1 MQKWEYAAYLV
12 IWVEPDHP
20 SESVVEMK
28 TLLTLFFSLSLLV
41 TGCANTNDTVTRTV
55 PTLVVDSAS
64 WMGGFVVNRHLE

>member
-1 MQKWEYAAYLV
+1 
-12 IWVEPDHP
+12 
-20 SESVVEMK
+20 MK
-28 TLLTLFFSLSLLV
+28 TLLTVFFSLSLLV